1 LDPQK
6 ILLFAQIGIQIFLII
21 LVVVIIFRDKKKV
34 APVHTMDEL
43 KSLLEET
50 QRLNDEFSR
59 LIQQK
64 SGIITRLIEE
74 LDLKMHEAEA
84 VKSGLDDII
93 GKARMVKTYTKADV
107 LRLSKGGLDPLEI
120 SQITEIPVGEIQLMI
135 KLTTQEGS

>member
-1 LDPQK
+1 MDPQK

-107 LRLSKGGLDPLEI
+107 LRFSKGGLDPLEI

>member
-1 LDPQK
+1 MDPQK

-21 LVVVIIFRDKKKV
+21 LVVVIIFRDKKKIT
-34 APVHTMDEL
+34 PVHTMDEL

-107 LRLSKGGLDPLEI
+107 LRFSQGGLDPLEI

>member
-107 LRLSKGGLDPLEI
+107 LRFSKGGLDPLEI